1 MSLLHSLTTHGRLT
15 IARLKG
21 LALSRR
27 NQAHFKVWTGRFVL
41 WGGAACV
48 GLLAVGFASL
58 SDFAVHHFRA
68 LARAHAWW
76 PFVLTPCSGALC
88 VWLTRRWFAGAEGSG
103 IPQTIAEMSRPPVA
117 GWRPLLSL
125 RIIVGKIV
133 VGVAAV
139 GSGFSLGREGPTV
152 QVGASML
159 NALHRLLPRGLHV
172 ARSHMLVAGGA
183 AGIAA
188 AFNTPLAGVAF
199 AIEELTRNVEARL
212 SGLIITAIVLAGIVS
227 QALLGKAS
235 YFGHI
240 ALAGSDRQMLLAVAV
255 TALVCGT
262 TGGVFSRMLVVS
274 STSWRGR
281 MADLRS
287 RHPVRFAFGCG
298 VLVAALGHVS
308 GGITFGSGYAETRH
322 LLEGDT
328 ALAWYYGPA
337 KFIATLIAY
346 LSGLPGGIFAPSLAI
361 GAGIGHDLAP
371 LVGQQ
376 ATPGMLLVL
385 CMAGFLA
392 AVTQAPITSFIIVME
407 MVDGYSVIIGLMAVS
422 LLSSGVSRIFSPP
435 LYHTVARHLIAR
447 NAPSAGA
454 QPRSSR

>member
-1 MSLLHSLTTHGRLT
+1 MSLPNLQTIRNRLT
-15 IARLKG
+15 LIRLKQ
-21 LALSRR
+21 LVMSRR
-27 NQAHFKVWTGRFVL
+27 NQAHFKVWSGRLVL

-48 GLLAVGFASL
+48 GVLAVGFASL
-58 SDFAVHHFRA
+58 SDLAVHRFRA
-68 LARAHAWW
+68 LAHAHPWW
-76 PFVLTPCSGALC
+76 PFVLTPCGGALC

-103 IPQTIAEMSRPPVA
+103 IPQTIAEMSRPAEP

-133 VGVAAV
+133 IGVAAV

-172 ARSHMLVAGGA
+172 ARTHMLVAGGA

-227 QALLGKAS
+227 QAFLGKAS

-262 TGGVFSRMLVVS
+262 AGGVFSRMLVIS

-281 MADLRS
+281 LADLRS

-322 LLEGDT
+322 LLEGSST
-328 ALAWYYGPA
+328 LAWYYGPA

-371 LVGQQ
+371 LIGQQ
-376 ATPGMLLVL
+376 AAPGMLLVL

-392 AVTQAPITSFIIVME
+392 AATQAPITSFIIVME

-435 LYHTVARHLIAR
+435 LYHTVARYFVAR
-447 NAPSAGA
+447 NAPSASA
-454 QPRSSR
+454 QQQATG